1 MFVPTFCFV
10 VVNLLVFEEAGLQG
24 VEPSPP
30 PNQEPRGPTWLVIY
44 ATLALPG
51 LTPPW
56 CKNQQHLQSAKP
68 LYSYTEEQPQLA
80 GHKYGRSSYTVE
92 SI

>member
-10 VVNLLVFEEAGLQG
+10 VVNLLVFEKAGLQG

-30 PNQEPRGPTWLVIY
+30 PQPGAQGHMWLVIY
-44 ATLALPG
+44 ATLTLPG

-56 CKNQQHLQSAKP
+56 CKDQQHLQSAKP
-68 LYSYTEEQPQLA
+68 LYSFTEEHPQMA

-92 SI
+92 GI